1 MKNIIFTLSQINKKF
16 GLYDLLNPKTFMIFA
31 LGFFVNLSISISIG
45 ILSGTL
51 SSLSAF
57 VNNILISSGVY
68 LLVILFIV
76 VTLIIALTSIYMFD
90 IRHIL
95 FDKNQLNN
103 KILKIFFPL
112 FFLIGIKKLYSKSD
126 YSDRD
131 CICCK
136 DKLKCNHFTSGYLD
150 YECKKCNIVFIID
163 LKYNNLSYLK
173 LFINDSDYTM
183 EKYMEDEIPR
193 YAFFSSDKYFEKDVL
208 TEIKTINDFFRI
220 IKKYEENKIFL

>member
-31 LGFFVNLSISISIG
+31 LGFFVNSSISISIG

-57 VNNILISSGVY
+57 INNVLISSGVY

-76 VTLIIALTSIYMFD
+76 VALIIALTSIYMFD

-95 FDKNQLNN
+95 FDKNQLND

-112 FFLIGIKKLYSKSD
+112 FFLIGIKKLYSRSD
-126 YSDRD
+126 YSDRN

-136 DKLKCNHFTSGYLD
+136 DKLKCGHFTSGYLD

-193 YAFFSSDKYFEKDVL
+193 YAFFLVINILKKMFLLKLKQLMISFVL
-208 TEIKTINDFFRI
+208 
-220 IKKYEENKIFL
+220 